1 MILKSIDGFGQD
13 LVKNITVERDGKMI
27 SMSIDDVLPSKL
39 LWKVSILAYGCESDN
54 VVRDGTVISE

>member
-1 MILKSIDGFGQD
+1 MILTSIDGFGQD
-13 LVKNITVERDGKMI
+13 LVKNITVERDGGMI

-39 LWKVSILAYGCESDN
+39 LWKVSVLAYGCESDN